1 MFHNPTRLNLDSF
14 GKPTSQEK
22 ETFSPTFLMERD
34 GMKVVHKIQ
43 KIGFIFPV
51 KGLFALL
58 GILFLAEAIFFSSTF
73 RSPQKVIADTTK
85 EQEETAIAIYD
96 EYTEKEITPV
106 IVPSSWQKERDPFS
120 SYIFKESARRAELAS
135 KKKSFQYSSILKG
148 ESSSNLIA
156 SILATPGE
164 LPELNLEDVK
174 IEGKPETKEHE
185 TACPFSFQGKIKK
198 GGEEIF
204 FLSKDEK
211 SYSVRIGEVIE
222 GYKLLSREGDALIL
236 SKGSNLFTLPL
247 SYRGRY
253 TISDN

>member
-1 MFHNPTRLNLDSF
+1 MPKFLTRLTLDSS
-14 GKPTSQEK
+14 GKQIPPKKKSK
-22 ETFSPTFLMERD
+22 PSPTYLMERVR
-34 GMKVVHKIQ
+34 GEVVNRPAR
-43 KIGFIFPV
+43 IGFIFPWR
-51 KGLFALL
+51 GLTIFL
-58 GILFLAEAIFFSSTF
+58 GTIFLAEAIFFSLSMRDSTGT
-73 RSPQKVIADTTK
+73 VVTNNAMK
-85 EQEETAIAIYD
+85 EEEKAVALHP
-96 EYTEKEITPV
+96 EKEITP
-106 IVPSSWQKERDPFS
+106 ITIPSSLENERDPFS

-135 KKKSFQYSSILKG
+135 KKKSFQYSPILKEDG
-148 ESSSNLIA
+148 SPNLIA

-174 IEGKPETKEHE
+174 LEGKPETKERE
-185 TACPFSFQGKIKK
+185 LTCPFSFQGKITR
-198 GGEEIF
+198 GEEEIF

>member
-1 MFHNPTRLNLDSF
+1 MPHNPTRLNL
-14 GKPTSQEK
+14 TSSGRQIPPEEK
-22 ETFSPTFLMERD
+22 EKSKLSPTFLME
-34 GMKVVHKIQ
+34 KV
-43 KIGFIFPV
+43 G
-51 KGLFALL
+51 
-58 GILFLAEAIFFSSTF
+58 
-73 RSPQKVIADTTK
+73 
-85 EQEETAIAIYD
+85 
-96 EYTEKEITPV
+96 
-106 IVPSSWQKERDPFS
+106 WQKERDPFS
-120 SYIFKESARRAELAS
+120 SCSFKESARRAELAS
-135 KKKSFQYSSILKG
+135 KKKAFQYSSILKG

-174 IEGKPETKEHE
+174 LEGKPETKEHE

-222 GYKLLSREGDALIL
+222 GYKLLFQKGDTLVI

-247 SYRGRY
+247 SYRNKKKG
-253 TISDN
+253 

>member
-1 MFHNPTRLNLDSF
+1 MPKKQTRLNLDSS
-14 GKPTSQEK
+14 GKQIPPKKKSK
-22 ETFSPTFLMERD
+22 PSPTYLME
-34 GMKVVHKIQ
+34 KVRGEVVNRPV
-43 KIGFIFPV
+43 KIGFIFPWR
-51 KGLFALL
+51 GLTIFL
-58 GILFLAEAIFFSSTF
+58 GTIFLAEVIFFSFSMRDSAETVVT
-73 RSPQKVIADTTK
+73 SNTMK
-85 EQEETAIAIYD
+85 EEEKALTLHP
-96 EYTEKEITPV
+96 EKEITP
-106 IVPSSWQKERDPFS
+106 ITIPSSLENERDPFS
-120 SYIFKESARRAELAS
+120 SCSFKESARRAELAS
-135 KKKSFQYSSILKG
+135 KKKAFQYSSILKG

-174 IEGKPETKEHE
+174 LEGKPETKEHE

-222 GYKLLSREGDALIL
+222 GYKLLFQKGDTLVI

-247 SYRGRY
+247 SYRNKKKG
-253 TISDN
+253 